1 MNLIELRK
9 WVDADLKLEGYEH
22 KAILEKIDL
31 VIANTEHPLIK
42 CLRDL
47 RYGIF
52 KDTDAVN
59 GLIDKTISDY
69 ETSLVEQTDKTI

>member
-9 WVDADLKLEGYEH
+9 WVDTELKLEGYEH
-22 KAILEKIDL
+22 KQILDKIDL
-31 VIANTEHPLIK
+31 VISNTDHPLIK

-52 KDTDAVN
+52 KDADAVN
-59 GLIDKTISDY
+59 GLIDKTIADY
-69 ETSLVEQTDKTI
+69 ENTLV

>member
-1 MNLIELRK
+1 MNLVELKK
-9 WVDADLKLEGYEH
+9 WVGTELKLEGYEH
-22 KAILEKIDL
+22 QQILDKIDL
-31 VIANTEHPLIK
+31 VINDTDHPLIK

-52 KDTDAVN
+52 KDSDAVN

>member
-9 WVDADLKLEGYEH
+9 WVDNDLKLEGYEH
-22 KAILEKIDL
+22 KQILDKIDL
-31 VIANTEHPLIK
+31 VISNTDHQFK

-52 KDTDAVN
+52 KDADAVN

-69 ETSLVEQTDKTI
+69 ETSLVEHTDKTI